1 MRPAD
6 GAQSGRRVGSRSA
19 YRATG
24 VRIPPCERRNGA
36 VHPLARSMRTSLI
49 GAPVC
54 ARSVRIIAILSAAF
68 SAAAAAAAA
77 DAENDRGP
85 HIPAAA
91 APQRRARRL
100 APDAAI
106 DAAPDRHQD
115 HLKNNFSLP
124 WSYSKLSFLQQESNQ
139 GVLI

>member
-1 MRPAD
+1 
-6 GAQSGRRVGSRSA
+6 
-19 YRATG
+19 
-24 VRIPPCERRNGA
+24 
-36 VHPLARSMRTSLI
+36 MRTSLI

-85 HIPAAA
+85 HIPA
-91 APQRRARRL
+91 PQRRARRF
-100 APDAAI
+100 PPNAAI
-106 DAAPDRHQD
+106 DAAPDRHQE
-115 HLKNNFSLP
+115 HLKNNNNNSILSLP